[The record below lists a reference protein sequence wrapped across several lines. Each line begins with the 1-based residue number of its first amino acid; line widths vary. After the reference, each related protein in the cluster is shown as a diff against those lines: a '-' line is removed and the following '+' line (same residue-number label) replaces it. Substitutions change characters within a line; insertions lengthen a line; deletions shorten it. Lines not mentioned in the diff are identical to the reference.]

1 LTPGPSLRSYLLG
14 GKFHDAQPG
23 QGRIKRG
30 DGADPIHVIRDD
42 PIPEDAVDG
51 DGAGRPMRR
60 DLITQRWGG
69 LILQDDAVNAR
80 EAQGG
85 DRAVPGVD
93 GVAHPVRRISA
104 RAAEHAVIGGGVDFY
119 QVSHSGRRSGIGGG
133 IALRDH
139 RPVVDPEA
147 VAAALCLKRHL
158 SPPSGRVSWQRG
170 PCRGPGAAALPAA
183 GPASR
188 LRRAVYSPAWAG
200 TSRRIALV
208 PPCPTPSRFLGS
220 PPPGF

>member
-42 PIPEDAVDG
+42 PIPEDAVD
-51 DGAGRPMRR
+51 
-60 DLITQRWGG
+60 
-69 LILQDDAVNAR
+69 
-80 EAQGG
+80 
-85 DRAVPGVD
+85 
-93 GVAHPVRRISA
+93 
-104 RAAEHAVIGGGVDFY
+104 GGGVDFY